1 MNQATPQPRTQRR
14 APRLA
19 LALTLALALAG
30 CGIKDPYAARALR
43 TTTTTTTTTTSAST
57 SPSTTPQAG
66 DPVPERGGTIPSG
79 AQSSQQQLAAGA
91 GARTP
96 QAALS
101 RYAQLEIN
109 WNAGDVGRIQRELAA
124 ISLGQARAEA
134 LQAAAS
140 DGRDS
145 VLQRSKVANSG
156 TVVSIAQGQAAA
168 AGRWVIVTSESTTG
182 AGAYAGLP
190 AALHVTYATLTRARS
205 GWIVETWQPQN

>member
-1 MNQATPQPRTQRR
+1 MNKATPHAHARRR
-14 APRLA
+14 APRLVFA
-19 LALTLALALAG
+19 LALALVLAG
-30 CGIKDPYAARALR
+30 CGIKDPYASRALP
-43 TTTTTTTTTTSAST
+43 TTTGTTTPRST
-57 SPSTTPQAG
+57 STSTSLLQAG
-66 DPVPERGGTIPSG
+66 DPVPERGGTIPPG
-79 AQSSQQQLAAGA
+79 AQTTQQHLATGA
-91 GARTP
+91 GAP

-109 WNAGDVGRIQRELAA
+109 WNAGDVGRVQRELAA

-145 VLQRSKVANSG
+145 VLQNSKVANSG
-156 TVVSIAQGQAAA
+156 TVVGVAQGEGTAG
-168 AGRWVIVTSESTTG
+168 GRWVIVTSESTTG

-190 AALHVTYATLTRARS
+190 AALHVTYATVANTRS

>member
-1 MNQATPQPRTQRR
+1 MDRATQHAHTHRR
-14 APRLA
+14 ARRLA
-19 LALTLALALAG
+19 VPLTLVLALAG
-30 CGIKDPYAARALR
+30 CGIKDPYAGRALP
-43 TTTTTTTTTTSAST
+43 TTTAST
-57 SPSTTPQAG
+57 STTPQAG
-66 DPVPERGGTIPSG
+66 DPVLERGGAIPPG
-79 AQSSQQQLAAGA
+79 AQAAQQQLAAGV

-96 QAALS
+96 QPALA
-101 RYAQLEIN
+101 RYAQLEVN
-109 WNAGDVGRIQRELAA
+109 WNAGDIGRVQRELAA

-145 VLQRSKVANSG
+145 VLQHSKVANSG
-156 TVVSIAQGQAAA
+156 IVVGVAQGQGTA

-190 AALHVTYATLTRARS
+190 AALHVTYATVTHTRS

>member
-1 MNQATPQPRTQRR
+1 V
-14 APRLA
+14 
-19 LALTLALALAG
+19 ALAG
-30 CGIKDPYAARALR
+30 CGIKDPYAGRAHR
-43 TTTTTTTTTTSAST
+43 STTTSTST
-57 SPSTTPQAG
+57 STSTTAQAG

-79 AQSSQQQLAAGA
+79 AQTTQQQLAAGA

-109 WNAGDVGRIQRELAA
+109 WNAGDVGRVQRELAA
-124 ISLGQARAEA
+124 ISLGPARAEA

-145 VLQRSKVANSG
+145 VLQHSKVANSG
-156 TVVSIAQGQAAA
+156 TVVSIARGQAAA

-190 AALHVTYATLTRARS
+190 AALHVTYATLTRTHS

>member
-1 MNQATPQPRTQRR
+1 MNHATPQPRTHRR
-14 APRLA
+14 APRFA
-19 LALTLALALAG
+19 LALTLAVALVG
-30 CGIKDPYAARALR
+30 CGIKDPYAGRALR
-43 TTTTTTTTTTSAST
+43 TTTTST
-57 SPSTTPQAG
+57 STSTTPQAG

-79 AQSSQQQLAAGA
+79 AQSTQQQLAARA

-109 WNAGDVGRIQRELAA
+109 WNAGDVGRDQRELAA
-124 ISLGQARAEA
+124 ISLSQARAEA

-140 DGRDS
+140 DGRDGF
-145 VLQRSKVANSG
+145 LQHSKVANSG

>member
-1 MNQATPQPRTQRR
+1 MNQAPRHAHTHRR
-14 APRLA
+14 APRFA
-19 LALTLALALAG
+19 LALTFALALVG
-30 CGIKDPYAARALR
+30 CGIKDPYAGRALR
-43 TTTTTTTTTTSAST
+43 TTTTST
-57 SPSTTPQAG
+57 STSTTPQAG
-66 DPVPERGGTIPSG
+66 DPVSERGGTIPSG
-79 AQSSQQQLAAGA
+79 AQSTQQQLAARA

-156 TVVSIAQGQAAA
+156 TVVSIARGQTAA
-168 AGRWVIVTSESTTG
+168 AGRWVIVTSESTAG

-190 AALHVTYATLTRARS
+190 AGLHVTYATLTRARS

>member
-1 MNQATPQPRTQRR
+1 MNDNPSRLLFRR
-14 APRLA
+14 GVVAIALVLA
-19 LALTLALALAG
+19 VAVAG
-30 CGIKDPYAARALR
+30 CGIKDPYAGRAL
-43 TTTTTTTTTTSAST
+43 TTTSTATST
-57 SPSTTPQAG
+57 STSSTSNPQAD
-66 DPVPERGGTIPSG
+66 DPAPERDGTIPSATRATQDRLG
-79 AQSSQQQLAAGA
+79 AGA

-109 WNAGDVGRIQRELAA
+109 WTAGDVGRVQRELAA
-124 ISLGQARAEA
+124 ISLGQARAQA

-145 VLQRSKVANSG
+145 VLQHSKVANSG
-156 TVVSIAQGQAAA
+156 TVVTIAQGQGPASY
-168 AGRWVIVTSESTTG
+168 RWVIVTSESTTG

>member
-1 MNQATPQPRTQRR
+1 MNQATPQPRSRRR

-30 CGIKDPYAARALR
+30 CGIKDPNAARALR
-43 TTTTTTTTTTSAST
+43 TTTTST
-57 SPSTTPQAG
+57 STSTTPQAG

-79 AQSSQQQLAAGA
+79 AESTQQQLAARA

-134 LQAAAS
+134 LQADAS